1 MYFCT
6 VFKAVKMEEKRIFD
20 ILTTY
25 LKKHPDQQVALAKK
39 DNGEW
44 KKYSI
49 QKYVETTNIISYAL
63 IKLGIQKDDK
73 VAIISSNRPE
83 WNIMDMAIQQVGAVT
98 VPIYPTISKEDYRVV
113 INNSEAKF
121 VMVEGLCVLNKIE
134 DIINDIPSLK
144 MIYTFVKRGDY
155 PIWADLLQLGRE
167 NQDPEELERRK
178 ASVKSTDCATILYT
192 SGTTGTPK
200 GVMLSHHNI
209 LSQIENL
216 RQTPSPTSTRA
227 LSFLPICHAY
237 ERTLTY
243 LYQYLG
249 MSVYYAES
257 VATIANDM
265 KEIHPTM
272 MTCVP
277 RLLEKIYLKVR
288 QSGQSQ
294 KGLSKAIFY
303 WAMNLAEQYSVDG
316 RSWFYNLKLK
326 LADALVYKKIR
337 NKLGA
342 DCFDIIVSGAA
353 SIQKQIS
360 AFFSAIK
367 MPVYEGYGMTECSP
381 VICTSSNVPHGRE
394 AGYVG
399 PALPGVEVKIADN
412 GEIISRGHNVMMGYY
427 KQPELTAEVI
437 DKDGWFHTGDLG
449 KFNEHGLLQITGRM
463 KNLFKTSLGKYVN
476 PDVVEGKFNVSGFIE
491 QIVVVGENKK
501 FAAALIHPDF
511 AFLKDWCKAH
521 NIPYTTNEEMIQNE
535 EVKKRYDKE
544 VKKLNEGLGEVERV
558 KKYQLIADEWTI
570 GNGILTP
577 TLKVKRKVVMQRYG
591 EQIDKLFA

>member
-1 MYFCT
+1 
-6 VFKAVKMEEKRIFD
+6 MEEKRIFD

-25 LKKHPDQQVALAKK
+25 LQKHPDQKIALAKK
-39 DNGEW
+39 ENGQW
-44 KKYSI
+44 RNYSI
-49 QKYVETTNIISYAL
+49 QEYVETTNIISYAL
-63 IKLGIQKDDK
+63 IKLGIQKNDK

-134 DIINDIPSLK
+134 EIKNDIPSLK

-155 PIWADLLQLGRE
+155 PIWNDLLNLGRE
-167 NQDPEELERRK
+167 NQDVEELERRK
-178 ASVKSTDCATILYT
+178 ADVKPTDCATILYT

-200 GVMLSHHNI
+200 GVMLSHANI
-209 LSQIENL
+209 LGQIENL

-237 ERTLTY
+237 ERTLVY

-265 KEIHPTM
+265 KEVHPTM

-288 QSGQSQ
+288 QSGQNQ
-294 KGLSKAIFY
+294 KGLSKNIFY
-303 WAMNLAEQYSVDG
+303 WAMNLAEQYTVDG
-316 RSWFYNLKLK
+316 RSWFYNQKLK
-326 LADALVYKKIR
+326 LADKLVYSKIR
-337 NKLGA
+337 EKLGA

-353 SIQKQIS
+353 SIQPNIS

-394 AGYVG
+394 AGFVG
-399 PALPGVEVKIADN
+399 PALPGVEVKIAEN
-412 GEIISRGHNVMMGYY
+412 GEIICRGHNVMMGYY

-449 KFNEHGLLQITGRM
+449 AVNEYGNFKITGRM
-463 KNLFKTSLGKYVN
+463 KNLFKTSLGKYIN
-476 PDVVEGKFNVSGFIE
+476 PDMIENKFTESGFFE
-491 QIVVVGENKK
+491 NVVVLGENEK
-501 FAAALIHPDF
+501 FAAALIVPDF
-511 AFLKDWCKAH
+511 SFLKDWCAKH
-521 NIPYTTNEEMIQNE
+521 EIKFTTNAAMINL
-535 EVKKRYDKE
+535 KE
-544 VKKLNEGLGEVERV
+544 VKDRLTKEVQKINAFFGDTEKIKRF
-558 KKYQLIADEWTI
+558 KFIADEWSTA
-570 GNGILTP
+570 NGILTP
-577 TLKVKRKVVMQRYG
+577 TLKVKRSVILQKYRDVISRMYQG
-591 EQIDKLFA
+591 GD

>member
-1 MYFCT
+1 
-6 VFKAVKMEEKRIFD
+6 MEEKRIFD

-25 LKKHPDQQVALAKK
+25 LQKHPDQKIALAKK

-49 QKYVETTNIISYAL
+49 REYVDTTNIISYAI
-63 IKLGIQKDDK
+63 IKLGIEKDDK

-83 WNIMDMAIQQVGAVT
+83 WNILDMAIQQVGAVT

-144 MIYTFVKRGDY
+144 FIYTFVKRGDY
-155 PIWADLLQLGRE
+155 PIWDDLLKLGRE
-167 NQDPEELERRK
+167 NQNSEELERRK
-178 ASVKSTDCATILYT
+178 ASVKSSDCATIIYT

-200 GVMLSHHNI
+200 GVMLSHANI
-209 LSQIENL
+209 LGQIENL
-216 RQTPSPTSTRA
+216 HHIPSPTSTKA

-237 ERTLTY
+237 ERMLVY

-257 VATIANDM
+257 VATIAQDM
-265 KEIHPTM
+265 KEIQPTM
-272 MTCVP
+272 MSCVP

-288 QSGQSQ
+288 QNGQKQ
-294 KGLSKAIFY
+294 KGISKMIFY
-303 WAMNLAEQYSVDG
+303 WAMNLAEKYTVEG
-316 RSWFYNLKLK
+316 RGWFFNIK
-326 LADALVYKKIR
+326 LAIADKLVYSKIR
-337 NKLGA
+337 KTLGA
-342 DCFDIIVSGAA
+342 ENFDIVVSGAA
-353 SIQKQIS
+353 SIQPNIS

-367 MPVYEGYGMTECSP
+367 MPVFEGYGMTECSP
-381 VICTSSNVPHGRE
+381 VICVSSRLPHARE

-412 GEIISRGHNVMMGYY
+412 GEIICRGHNVMMGYY

-449 KFNEHGLLQITGRM
+449 EFSKYGSMRITGRL
-463 KNLFKTSLGKYVN
+463 KNLFKTSLGKYIN
-476 PDVVEGKFNVSGFIE
+476 PDLIENKFTESGFFE
-491 QIVVVGENKK
+491 NVVVLGENEKY
-501 FAAALIHPDF
+501 AAAIIVPDF
-511 AFLKDWCKAH
+511 SFLKDWCAKH
-521 NIPYTTNEEMIQNE
+521 EIPYTTNEEMIG
-535 EVKKRYDKE
+535 VKE
-544 VKKLNEGLGEVERV
+544 VKNRLTAEVQKINAFFGDTEKIKRF
-558 KKYQLIADEWTI
+558 KFIADEWSTA
-570 GNGILTP
+570 NGILTP
-577 TLKVKRKVVMQRYG
+577 TLKVKRAVILQKYG
-591 EQIDKLFA
+591 DMINRMYQGGD

>member
-1 MYFCT
+1 
-6 VFKAVKMEEKRIFD
+6 MEEKRIFD

-25 LKKHPDQQVALAKK
+25 LKKHPNQDKALVKK
-39 DNGEW
+39 ENGEW
-44 KKYSI
+44 KTYSI
-49 QKYVETTNIISYAL
+49 QEYVETTNIISYAL

-98 VPIYPTISKEDYRVV
+98 VPIYPTISKEDYRIV

-134 DIINDIPSLK
+134 EIINDIPSLK

-155 PIWADLLQLGRE
+155 PIWNDLIALGKE
-167 NQDPEELERRK
+167 NQNPEELERRK
-178 ASVKSTDCATILYT
+178 AEVKSSDCATIIYT

-200 GVMLSHHNI
+200 GVMLSHANI
-209 LSQIENL
+209 LGQIENL
-216 RQTPSPTSTRA
+216 HHTPSPTSTKA

-237 ERTLTY
+237 ERMLVY

-272 MTCVP
+272 MSCVP

-288 QSGQSQ
+288 QNGQKQ
-294 KGLSKAIFY
+294 KGISKMIFY
-303 WAMNLAEQYSVDG
+303 WAMNLAERYTVEG
-316 RSWFYNLKLK
+316 RSWFYNLERAI
-326 LADALVYKKIR
+326 ADKLVYSKIR
-337 NKLGA
+337 KNLGA
-342 DCFDIIVSGAA
+342 ENFDIVVSGAA
-353 SIQKQIS
+353 SIQKNIS

-367 MPVYEGYGMTECSP
+367 MPVFEGYGMTECSP
-381 VICTSSNVPHGRE
+381 VICVSSRLPHARE

-412 GEIISRGHNVMMGYY
+412 GEIICRGHNVMMGYY

-449 KFNEHGLLQITGRM
+449 EFNEHGSMRITGRL
-463 KNLFKTSLGKYVN
+463 KNLFKTSLGKYIN
-476 PDVVEGKFNVSGFIE
+476 PDIIENKFTESGFFE
-491 QIVVVGENKK
+491 NVMVLGENEKY
-501 FAAALIHPDF
+501 AAAIIVPDF
-511 AFLKDWCKAH
+511 SFLKDWCAKH
-521 NIPYTTNEEMIQNE
+521 EIPYTTNEEMIG
-535 EVKKRYDKE
+535 VKE
-544 VKKLNEGLGEVERV
+544 VKNRLTAEVQKINSNFGDTEKV
-558 KKYQLIADEWTI
+558 KRFKFIADEWSTA
-570 GNGILTP
+570 NGILTP
-577 TLKVKRKVVMQRYG
+577 TLKVKRAVILQKYG
-591 EQIDKLFA
+591 DMISRMYQGGD